1 MLISTMV
8 VAVAV
13 LIILLVCGDV
23 IRRRI
28 TSVAPAVTQRHL
40 VWVIVG
46 LVTLVGASFLLPAVF
61 KVIASL

>member
-1 MLISTMV
+1 MLIITLIL
-8 VAVAV
+8 ALAV

-23 IRRRI
+23 VRRRI
-28 TSVAPAVTQRHL
+28 IGVTPALTQRHL

-46 LVTLVGASFLLPAVF
+46 LAAAVGATYLLPAVF